1 MKMIRITLL
10 AVATVCAGPAIA
22 GDLTLDAAIGG
33 AVGGAVGGAIG
44 AELGGRDGAI
54 AGAGLGAAAGAA
66 INTTDSNDDHRR
78 RGDRDRYEDH
88 HDYESDGTHHPGN
101 RFCPPGQAKK
111 GRC

>member
-1 MKMIRITLL
+1 MKMIRIILL
-10 AVATVCAGPAIA
+10 SSAAAFAGPTVA

-44 AELGGRDGAI
+44 AELGGRNGAI
-54 AGAGLGAAAGAA
+54 AGAGLGAAAGVT
-66 INTTDSNDDHRR
+66 INTNDSDRRTYRSSQDHLSSRE
-78 RGDRDRYEDH
+78 YYIPNYSH
-88 HDYESDGTHHPGN
+88 SS